1 MLRATPKGVFSLLL
15 TKIDKVERYF
25 SDPVATNGLWR
36 TRIVFAVPKVRV
48 WIWYSLLN
56 NENNN

>member
-48 WIWYSLLN
+48 WIW
-56 NENNN
+56 